1 MSRVLPR
8 EEEGDATMSD
18 PVKHPAHYRRG
29 VYEAIKVISA
39 WKLDYAR
46 GNVVK
51 YICRAGLKSK
61 ETELEDLLKAREYLD
76 FAIAQ
81 LSGSESDESDD

>member
-1 MSRVLPR
+1 
-8 EEEGDATMSD
+8 MSD
-18 PVKHPAHYRRG
+18 PVNHPSHYRGG
-29 VYEAIKVISA
+29 VYEAINVISA
-39 WKLDYAR
+39 WRLDFAR

-81 LSGSESDESDD
+81 LSGSEPGESDD

>member
-1 MSRVLPR
+1 MSRVLSR
-8 EEEGDATMSD
+8 EESAPTMSD
-18 PVKHPAHYRRG
+18 PVKHPPHYRGG
-29 VYEAIKVISA
+29 VYEAINVISA
-39 WKLDYAR
+39 WRLDFAR

-51 YICRAGLKSK
+51 YVCRAGLKSK

-81 LSGSESDESDD
+81 LSESDSDASDD